1 MSRDNPQDRS
11 LALREYTER
20 YCDGTLSAE
29 QTAEL
34 ERSLRDDPS
43 ALDAFVLYMEVH
55 SRIAWNA
62 RAHAEDEHDRP
73 PAVNEGRGA
82 GGQRRGMAG
91 LPAIDLPVGASVDLP
106 VGAAVELP
114 NQLEPRT
121 PNPEPPFP
129 SLSTTHYPLPTSH
142 FSVDNP
148 AFPYVAA
155 TVIMGVMLL
164 VFWAMKVT
172 HHQHIAESPS
182 RSAPSEAMPEM
193 VFVGR
198 ITGMVDVKWSDDPRY
213 LPPPDFAHV
222 PLERKYKLDAGLMEI
237 TYDTGAKVILQG
249 PCTYEVESTAGGYL
263 SLGKLTAKVEAVEGK
278 GSRSKVQG
286 PRPSLHPS
294 SFILHPSSLF
304 FVRTPTAVVTDL
316 GTEFGVEVD
325 ESGITESHVF
335 QGKVEVRLTGGEG
348 EARAIQL
355 GANESA
361 RVEPGSGRI
370 DVVRRTAVQP
380 NTFTRQMPKWVPIK
394 LFSTGVGLKEGDED
408 PHWQIVARSDDPNFQ
423 LRPAVVTAAH
433 AYWLMN
439 YPTRAQWIS
448 TADGPPDVPDGVTY
462 TFRTT
467 FELAGALPETAVLRG
482 RFIADNHVQAI
493 RLNGKEL
500 PVPEHGW
507 GRLGGGIFSDGD
519 AFNLFSE
526 FSARKGFVEGGN
538 TLEIDVHNGIPPETG
553 GNDAMGLRVE
563 LSGHVLSSWQSG
575 GRSQTRGKE
584 GTVMNGP

>member
-1 MSRDNPQDRS
+1 MSRDNSQDRS

-20 YCDGTLSAE
+20 YCDGALSAE

-62 RAHAEDEHDRP
+62 RAHAEDGHDRP
-73 PAVNEGRGA
+73 LAVNEGRGER
-82 GGQRRGMAG
+82 GEGRGMAG
-91 LPAIDLPVGASVDLP
+91 SPAIDLPAGV
-106 VGAAVELP
+106 AVELP
-114 NQLEPRT
+114 LQPESRT
-121 PNPEPPFP
+121 PSPEPPFP
-129 SLSTTHYPLPTSH
+129 TLSTTHYPPPTTPFVGSWA
-142 FSVDNP
+142 FSCMV
-148 AFPYVAA
+148 A

-172 HHQHIAESPS
+172 HHQHIAEAPS
-182 RSAPSEAMPEM
+182 QSVPSEAVPEM

-198 ITGMVDVKWSDDPRY
+198 ITGLVDVKWSDDPNY
-213 LPPPDFAHV
+213 LPPLGFGAV
-222 PLERKYKLDAGLMEI
+222 PLGRKYILSSGLLEI
-237 TYDTGAKVILQG
+237 TYDSGAKVILEG

-263 SLGKLTAKVEAVEGK
+263 ALGKLTAKVVSGQWPVASAK
-278 GSRSKVQG
+278 PQAANQKS
-286 PRPSLHPS
+286 PS

-304 FVRTPTAVVTDL
+304 SIRTPTAVVTDL

-325 ESGITESHVF
+325 EAGVTESHVF
-335 QGKVEVRLTGGEG
+335 QGKVEVRLTGGGG

-361 RVEPGSGRI
+361 RVEPGTDRI
-370 DVVRRTAVQP
+370 VVVHREAAAPSAFVRR
-380 NTFTRQMPKWVPIK
+380 MPKWVPIK
-394 LFSTGVGLKEGDED
+394 LFNTGVGLKEGDPD
-408 PHWQIVARSDDPNFQ
+408 PHWQLVARGDDPNFQ
-423 LRPAVVTAAH
+423 PRPAVVTAAH
-433 AYWLMN
+433 AYWLTN
-439 YPTRAQWIS
+439 YPTRSQWLS
-448 TADGPPDVPDGVTY
+448 TADGPPEVPNVTY

-467 FELAGALPETAVLRG
+467 FELANALPETAVLRG

-493 RLNGKEL
+493 RLNGRQL

-519 AFNLFSE
+519 AFNLFIE
-526 FSARKGFVEGGN
+526 FSAQKGFVEGGN

-563 LSGHVLSSWQSG
+563 LSGHVLSSRQSG
-575 GRSQTRGKE
+575 GRGQPPRKE
-584 GTVMNGP
+584 GASMNGP